1 MVANSPDFARL
12 VFILYSRSVIL
23 GLTIVTITY
32 ILVNLAFLL
41 VLTPEEIKSSEVR
54 AKMIFS
60 YNMIKTLSL
69 RFWF

>member
-1 MVANSPDFARL
+1 MVANSLDFAKL
-12 VFILYSRSVIL
+12 VFIFPSRSVIL

-32 ILVNLAFLL
+32 ILANLAFLL

-54 AKMIFS
+54 AKMILS
-60 YNMIKTLSL
+60 YNMIKTLGL

>member
-1 MVANSPDFARL
+1 M
-12 VFILYSRSVIL
+12 

-32 ILVNLAFLL
+32 ILANLAFLL
-41 VLTPEEIKSSEVR
+41 VLTPEEIKSSEVP

-60 YNMIKTLSL
+60 YNMIETLGL

>member
-32 ILVNLAFLL
+32 ILANLAFLL
-41 VLTPEEIKSSEVR
+41 VLTPEEIKSSEVP
-54 AKMIFS
+54 AK
-60 YNMIKTLSL
+60 
-69 RFWF
+69 

>member
-12 VFILYSRSVIL
+12 VLVFFSRSVIL

-32 ILVNLAFLL
+32 ILANFAFLL
-41 VLTPEEIKSSEVR
+41 VLTPEEIKSSEVQ
-54 AKMIFS
+54 AKIMLS
-60 YNMIKTLSL
+60 YNMIKTLGP

>member
-1 MVANSPDFARL
+1 MVANSLDFAKL
-12 VFILYSRSVIL
+12 VFIFPSRSVIL

-32 ILVNLAFLL
+32 ILANLAFLL
-41 VLTPEEIKSSEVR
+41 VLTPEEIKSSEVP

-60 YNMIKTLSL
+60 YNMIKTLGL